1 MTELKTLKDLTPVK
15 TGKYEL
21 LKLNCGKDFVP
32 IDELKAEAV
41 KWVKNLDERIKQD
54 DEIKHNSECWRIVKL
69 WFVEFFNLTEED
81 LIGSVNNERRKNEN

>member
-1 MTELKTLKDLTPVK
+1 MEETLKTLKDLTPVK

-41 KWVKNLDERIKQD
+41 KWYKRNNLLNDTKEWI
-54 DEIKHNSECWRIVKL
+54 
-69 WFVEFFNLTEED
+69 FMFFNLTEAD
-81 LIGSVNNERRKNEN
+81 LQEEKK

>member
-1 MTELKTLKDLTPVK
+1 MGGWLNRNIYKGGFHKKHMETKLKTLKDLTPVK

-41 KWVKNLDERIKQD
+41 KWFKQLKRFSH
-54 DEIKHNSECWRIVKL
+54 EESFIALLR
-69 WFVEFFNLTEED
+69 FFNLTPAD
-81 LIGSVNNERRKNEN
+81 LQEKKK

>member
-1 MTELKTLKDLTPVK
+1 MEETLKTLKDLTPVK

-41 KWVKNLDERIKQD
+41 KWIKGFD
-54 DEIKHNSECWRIVKL
+54 NSTDFEGFTDYGGEITSWIKH
-69 WFVEFFNLTEED
+69 FFNITEED
-81 LIGSVNNERRKNEN
+81 LEAKSK

>member
-1 MTELKTLKDLTPVK
+1 LKDLTPVK

-41 KWVKNLDERIKQD
+41 KWIK
-54 DEIKHNSECWRIVKL
+54 EIKYAGFGDVSNLEEAKAKSNPNVVDGIKGFIKH
-69 WFVEFFNLTEED
+69 FFNITEED
-81 LIGSVNNERRKNEN
+81 LEAKSK